1 MAQPDDHPPAG
12 GLLHHLLTLT
22 LTTPLKEQ
30 DSKSGYFLLPTPTVT
45 NSFYFRKWDALC
57 CPDFPPAFPSRN
69 ASDRPERCFQSA
81 KVQKTFES
89 LLCFFTFFQ
98 YYPIEVFLRCI
109 IFFLHLIIYICTNHS
124 KCRINRRNQISA
136 CSSNLLRALH
146 HQLQPDAGHATSR

>member
-12 GLLHHLLTLT
+12 GLLHHLLTLTLTTPDWTNGISESGYFLLPTPTVTNSFFLNRTIYKHHLLTLT

-57 CPDFPPAFPSRN
+57 CPDFPPASPSRN
-69 ASDRPERCFQSA
+69 ASDRPERCFLSA

-98 YYPIEVFLRCI
+98 Y
-109 IFFLHLIIYICTNHS
+109 
-124 KCRINRRNQISA
+124 
-136 CSSNLLRALH
+136 
-146 HQLQPDAGHATSR
+146 